1 MGRPPKLVGEQT
13 GHLTQQQIQE
23 KQEAEAAISIG
34 FSYAKKPPKKLLVD
48 SVAVKEYKR
57 IVKLI
62 EELEILVICDMDIA
76 NICGYCNAYSMYFK
90 ATAELRTQELTIKKA
105 QGLAPNPLIEVQ
117 HRYAS
122 EMRRFGALIG
132 ADVSSRLKLSMAKVK
147 TNSDDISDLFGDI

>member
-1 MGRPPKLVGEQT
+1 MGRPPKLVEDQT
-13 GHLTQQQIQE
+13 GHLTKQQIQE
-23 KQEAEAAISIG
+23 KKEAEAAISIG

-48 SVAVKEYKR
+48 NVAVKEYKR

-62 EELEILVICDMDIA
+62 EDLEILAICDMDIA

-90 ATAELRTQELTIKKA
+90 TTAELRGEKLTIEKA

-132 ADVSSRLKLSMAKVK
+132 ADVSSRLKLSIAKIK
-147 TNSDDISDLFGDI
+147 TNSDGISAIFGDI